1 MRLKLQNIGIIEEA
15 DINVDGIT
23 LIAGQNDSGK
33 STVGKVLYALIRG
46 VNIDEERFNSSRN
59 EFVRNRI
66 RDIRN
71 LLIRAKSTI
80 PEDKEI
86 RKKFIS
92 SFLETDESVF
102 DSFAFEID
110 TENPKEIEGLRF
122 ELEKIMN
129 LYKSFSNEALQYQ
142 LELIINDIIKRIS
155 INVNSNEVLHYELE
169 SFFKN
174 EFGNQIVNEF
184 KKSSSFIETH
194 EIEERKITFNHHSL
208 AFKGFDST
216 SIYNYEDV
224 YFIESPIGI
233 NDRNIV
239 RFNNGVLRNRNEY
252 LNHKIFQPKREQDIF
267 SDTSET
273 LLRFKKIITDVIKGE
288 FIINSRGV
296 LVFKKNKIEFNLD
309 NVATGIKTFGIIQML
324 LENDSLNSNSLLI
337 VDEPEVHL
345 HPTWQ
350 VKYAEI
356 LVRLSKEFAI
366 PVVLTSHSPYFI
378 EALDAYTKKY
388 KYESSTNF
396 YFAEKNE
403 DGLSSK
409 IIDVTEDIMP
419 ILNSISEAFYTI
431 QDLNDED

>member
-15 DINVDGIT
+15 DINIDGIT

-59 EFVRNRI
+59 EFIRNRI

-71 LLIRAKSTI
+71 LLIRSKLTT

-92 SFLETDESVF
+92 SFLETEESLF
-102 DSFAFEID
+102 DIFAFEID
-110 TENPKEIEGLRF
+110 PENPQEIEAIKS
-122 ELEKIMN
+122 ELEKISN

-142 LELIINDIIKRIS
+142 LELIIKDIIKRIS
-155 INVNSNEVLHYELE
+155 ININSNEVLHYELE

-184 KKSSSFIETH
+184 KRNSSFIEIQ
-194 EIEERKITFNHHSL
+194 EIQERKIAFNQHSL
-208 AFKGFDST
+208 TFKGFDST
-216 SIYNYEDV
+216 SIFNYDDV

-252 LNHKIFQPKREQDIF
+252 LNHKIFQPKKEQDIF
-267 SDTSET
+267 SDTSDK
-273 LLRFKKIITDVIKGE
+273 LQRFKEIIIDVIKGE
-288 FIINSRGV
+288 FIVNSRGV

-324 LENDSLNSNSLLI
+324 LENDSLSSNSLLI

-366 PVVLTSHSPYFI
+366 PIVLTSHSPYFI
-378 EALDAYTKKY
+378 EAMEAYSKKY
-388 KYESSTNF
+388 KYEDSTNF

-403 DGLSSK
+403 DGLSAK
-409 IIDVTEDIMP
+409 ITDVTKNISP
-419 ILNSISEAFYTI
+419 ILSSISEAFYTI

>member
-33 STVGKVLYALIRG
+33 STIGKVLYALIRG

-92 SFLETDESVF
+92 SFLETDESIF

-122 ELEKIMN
+122 ELEKIIS

-233 NDRNIV
+233 NDRNIF

-288 FIINSRGV
+288 FIINPRGV
-296 LVFKKNKIEFNLD
+296 LVFKKNKVEFNLD

-366 PVVLTSHSPYFI
+366 PIVLTSHSPYFI
-378 EALDAYTKKY
+378 EALEAYTKKY
-388 KYESSTNF
+388 KYEDSTNF

-409 IIDVTEDIMP
+409 IIDVTKNISP
-419 ILNSISEAFYTI
+419 ILSSISEAFYEI
-431 QDLNDED
+431 QDINDED

>member
-409 IIDVTEDIMP
+409 IIDVTKNISP
-419 ILNSISEAFYTI
+419 ILSSISEAFYTI
-431 QDLNDED
+431 QDLNDEN